1 MELII
6 EDIMLVDDPTSEG
19 GVAFDE
25 ETLSDFIR
33 GGATEETSLAK
44 INKEL
49 ELCGIEPITLEQIK
63 IIGIKGE

>member
-1 MELII
+1 MELLI

-19 GVAFDE
+19 GVAFDG

-33 GGATEETSLAK
+33 GGATEETSLTK
-44 INKEL
+44 INEEL
-49 ELCGIEPITLEQIK
+49 ALCGIEPITLEQIK